1 MNAGSESGRSPGAPR
16 TLKELL
22 TDAKD
27 SSELMVDLAYA
38 AVFFGDDD
46 LAREVI
52 HLEQRMDHAV
62 YEMRIVC
69 MLASRSPDDAEA
81 MAGILGMANSI
92 EEIADAA
99 EDIAR
104 VVLKDLGVPGEL
116 RDDLR
121 HAEEVMA
128 RVKLREGN
136 QLANRT
142 LADAMIPSETGMWI
156 IALRRDVDYVF
167 GPSGD
172 FVLADGDVLILQ
184 GPPEGV
190 DLIRQLAGGEAFGLT
205 PPTEPGR
212 LTHLDRAVDLLVELK
227 NVAEVAVGMAYS
239 AILFRDA
246 GLAAEV
252 GRLED
257 RCDDLY
263 YDLQRWVLRAARD
276 LDDDDIDELRGL
288 MQIGQS
294 SERIA
299 DAAQEMTRI
308 AESEDEPHP
317 VIAAALAEADEIV
330 SDAVVHAGSSA
341 QGRSLRDLTLETETG
356 MYVLAINRDGR
367 WIYRPRGS
375 RALEAGDRLL
385 ATGPQE
391 GVAML
396 RDLTGDPRPAIADNA
411 FSI

>member
-1 MNAGSESGRSPGAPR
+1 MRN
-16 TLKELL
+16 LKDLL

-27 SSELMVDLAYA
+27 ASELMVDLAYA
-38 AVFFGDDD
+38 AVFFDDDD

-52 HLEQRMDHAV
+52 HLEDRMDGAV
-62 YEMRIVC
+62 HEMRIVC
-69 MLASRSPDDAEA
+69 MLASRSPDDAED
-81 MAGILGMANSI
+81 MAAILGMANSM

-136 QLANRT
+136 TLSNRT
-142 LADAMIPSETGMWI
+142 LADATLPSETGMWI
-156 IALRRDVDYVF
+156 IALRRDVDFVY
-167 GPSGD
+167 GPDGD

-184 GPPEGV
+184 GPREGV
-190 DLIRQLAGGEAFGLT
+190 DLVRELAGGDAFGLD
-205 PPTEPGR
+205 PPAKEGR
-212 LTHLDRAVDLLVELK
+212 LSHLDRAVDLLIELK
-227 NVAEVAVGMAYS
+227 NVTEVAVGMAYS

-263 YDLQRWVLRAARD
+263 YDLQRWVLRAASD
-276 LDDDDIDELRGL
+276 LDDDEIDELRGL
-288 MQIGQS
+288 MQIGLS

-317 VIAAALAEADEIV
+317 VIAAALAAADEIV
-330 SDAVVHAGSSA
+330 SDAVVHAGSA
-341 QGRSLRDLTLETETG
+341 AEGASLRELTIETETG
-356 MYVLAINRDGR
+356 MYVLAINREGR
-367 WIYRPRGS
+367 WIYRPRGY
-375 RALEAGDRLL
+375 RALIAGDRLL
-385 ATGPQE
+385 ATGPEE
-391 GVAML
+391 GVELL
-396 RDLTGDPRPAIADNA
+396 RRLTGDPRPAVPEDA
-411 FSI
+411 FGA

>member
-1 MNAGSESGRSPGAPR
+1 MTSSSERGRSHGVIR
-16 TLKELL
+16 NLKQLL

-27 SSELMVDLAYA
+27 ASELMVDLAYA
-38 AVFFGDDD
+38 AVFFGDDE

-52 HLEQRMDHAV
+52 HLEQRMDDAV

-142 LADAMIPSETGMWI
+142 LADTMIPSETGMWI

-190 DLIRQLAGGEAFGLT
+190 DLIRELAGGEAFGLSA
-205 PPTEPGR
+205 PRDAGR
-212 LTHLDRAVDLLVELK
+212 LSNLDRAVDLLVELK

-263 YDLQRWVLRAARD
+263 YDLQRWVLRAAAD
-276 LDDDDIDELRGL
+276 LGDDDIDELRGL
-288 MQIGQS
+288 LQIGLS

-299 DAAQEMTRI
+299 DAAMEMTRL
-308 AESEDEPHP
+308 AESEDDPHP
-317 VIAAALAEADEIV
+317 VIAAALAAADEIV
-330 SDAVVHAGSSA
+330 SDAIVHAGSNA
-341 QGRSLRDLTLETETG
+341 EGRSLKELTLETETG
-356 MYVLAINRDGR
+356 MYVLAINREGR

-375 RALEAGDRLL
+375 RALQVGDRLL
-385 ATGPQE
+385 TTGPEE
-391 GVAML
+391 GVALL
-396 RDLTGDPRPAIADNA
+396 RALTGDRRPTVDEDVYGG
-411 FSI
+411 

>member
-1 MNAGSESGRSPGAPR
+1 MRN
-16 TLKELL
+16 LKELL

-27 SSELMVDLAYA
+27 ASELMVDLAYA
-38 AVFFGDDD
+38 AVFFDDDD

-52 HLEQRMDHAV
+52 HLEDRMDAAV
-62 YEMRIVC
+62 HEMRIVC
-69 MLASRSPDDAEA
+69 MLASRSPDDAED
-81 MAGILGMANSI
+81 MAAILGVAGSM

-121 HAEEVMA
+121 YAEEVMA

-136 QLANRT
+136 ELANRT
-142 LADAMIPSETGMWI
+142 LADAMLPSETGMWI
-156 IALRRDVDYVF
+156 IALRRDVDFVY
-167 GPSGD
+167 GPDGD
-172 FVLADGDVLILQ
+172 FVLSEGDVLILQ
-184 GPPEGV
+184 GPREGV
-190 DLIRQLAGGEAFGLT
+190 DLVRELAGGEPFGLR
-205 PPTEPGR
+205 PPAEHAR
-212 LTHLDRAVDLLVELK
+212 LTNLDRAVDLLVELK

-239 AILFRDA
+239 ALLFRDA

-263 YDLQRWVLRAARD
+263 HDLQRWVLRAAGD
-276 LDDDDIDELRGL
+276 LGDDDIDELRGL
-288 MQIGQS
+288 LQIGLS

-308 AESEDEPHP
+308 AESDDEPHP

-330 SDAVVHAGSSA
+330 SDAEVHEGSQA
-341 QGRSLRDLTLETETG
+341 EGRTLRELTLETETG
-356 MYVLAINRDGR
+356 MYVLAIHREGR
-367 WIYRPRGS
+367 WIYRPRS
-375 RALEAGDRLL
+375 NRSLQAGDRVL
-385 ATGPQE
+385 ATGPDE
-391 GVAML
+391 GVELL
-396 RDLTGDPRPAIADNA
+396 RALTGDPRPAVVEDA
-411 FSI
+411 FGV

>member
-1 MNAGSESGRSPGAPR
+1 MRN
-16 TLKELL
+16 LKELL

-27 SSELMVDLAYA
+27 ASELMVDLAYA
-38 AVFFGDDD
+38 AVFFDDDD

-52 HLEQRMDHAV
+52 HLEERMDEAV
-62 YEMRIVC
+62 YDMRVVC
-69 MLASRSPDDAEA
+69 MLASRSPEDAEA
-81 MAGILGMANSI
+81 MADILGMANSM

-128 RVKLREGN
+128 RVKLRNGN
-136 QLANRT
+136 ALANRT
-142 LADAMIPSETGMWI
+142 LADAMLPSETGMWI
-156 IALRRDVDYVF
+156 IAVRRDVDYIY
-167 GPSGD
+167 GPSGE
-172 FVLADGDVLILQ
+172 FVLADDDVLILQ

-190 DLIRQLAGGEAFGLT
+190 DLVRELAGGDAFRLA
-205 PPTEPGR
+205 PPTQLGR
-212 LTHLDRAVDLLVELK
+212 LSNLDRAVDLLVELK

-239 AILFRDA
+239 SILLRDA

-263 YDLQRWVLRAARD
+263 YELQRWVLRAASD
-276 LDDDDIDELRGL
+276 LGDDEIDELRAL

-299 DAAQEMTRI
+299 DAALEMTRV

-330 SDAVVHAGSSA
+330 ADAQVRA
-341 QGRSLRDLTLETETG
+341 QSPAEGRSLKELTLETETG
-356 MYVLAINRDGR
+356 MYVLAIHREGR
-367 WIYRPRGS
+367 WIYRPRGN

-385 ATGPQE
+385 AIGPHE
-391 GVAML
+391 GVALL
-396 RDLTGDPRPAIADNA
+396 RHLTGDPRPAVAVDTY
-411 FSI
+411 S

>member
-1 MNAGSESGRSPGAPR
+1 MRN
-16 TLKELL
+16 LKELL

-27 SSELMVDLAYA
+27 ASELMVDLAYA
-38 AVFFGDDD
+38 AVFFDDDD

-52 HLEQRMDHAV
+52 HLEQRMDDAVHA
-62 YEMRIVC
+62 MRIVC
-69 MLASRSPDDAEA
+69 MLASRSPEDADA

-104 VVLKDLGVPGEL
+104 VVLKDLGVPSEL

-121 HAEEVMA
+121 HAEEIMA

-142 LADAMIPSETGMWI
+142 LADAMLPSETGMWI
-156 IALRRDVDYVF
+156 IALRRDVDFVY
-167 GPSGD
+167 GPDGD

-184 GPPEGV
+184 GPREGV
-190 DLIRQLAGGEAFGLT
+190 DLVRELAGGDKFGLR
-205 PPTEPGR
+205 PPAQKGR
-212 LTHLDRAVDLLVELK
+212 LSNLDRAVDLLVELK

-239 AILFRDA
+239 AIMFRDA

-263 YDLQRWVLRAARD
+263 HDLQRWVLRAARD
-276 LDDDDIDELRGL
+276 LDDEEIDELRGL
-288 MQIGQS
+288 MQIGLS

-299 DAAQEMTRI
+299 DAAQEMTRL
-308 AESEDEPHP
+308 AESEDDPHP

-330 SDAVVHAGSSA
+330 TDAEVHEDSAA
-341 QGRSLRDLTLETETG
+341 QGRSLRELTTETETG
-356 MYVLAINRDGR
+356 MYVLGIQREGR
-367 WIYRPRGS
+367 WIYRPRGD
-375 RALEAGDRLL
+375 RALQVGDRVL
-385 ATGPQE
+385 ATGPEE
-391 GVAML
+391 GVELL
-396 RDLTGDPRPAIADNA
+396 RGLTGDPRPAGSEDP
-411 FSI
+411 FVV

>member
-1 MNAGSESGRSPGAPR
+1 MSRN
-16 TLKELL
+16 LKELL

-27 SSELMVDLAYA
+27 ASELMVDLAYA
-38 AVFFGDDD
+38 AVFFGEDD

-52 HLEQRMDHAV
+52 HLEQRMDDAV
-62 YEMRIVC
+62 REMRFVC
-69 MLASRSPDDAEA
+69 MLASRSPEDAEA
-81 MAGILGMANSI
+81 MAGILGMAGSM

-136 QLANRT
+136 HLANHT

-190 DLIRQLAGGEAFGLT
+190 DLVRELAGGEAFGLAA
-205 PPTEPGR
+205 PSKPAR
-212 LTHLDRAVDLLVELK
+212 LTNLDRAVDLLVELK

-263 YDLQRWVLRAARD
+263 HDLQRWVLRAARD

-288 MQIGQS
+288 LQIGQS

-299 DAAQEMTRI
+299 DAAQEMTRL
-308 AESEDEPHP
+308 AEADDDPHP

-330 SDAVVHAGSSA
+330 SDAVVHTGSRA
-341 QGRSLRDLTLETETG
+341 EGHSLRELTLETETG
-356 MYVLAINRDGR
+356 MYVLAIHREGR
-367 WIYRPRGS
+367 WIYRPRGN
-375 RALEAGDRLL
+375 RALQAGDRLL
-385 ATGPQE
+385 ATGPEE

-396 RDLTGDPRPAIADNA
+396 RDLTGDPRPTLAEEP
-411 FSI
+411 FSA

>member
-1 MNAGSESGRSPGAPR
+1 MRN
-16 TLKELL
+16 LKELL

-27 SSELMVDLAYA
+27 ASELMVDLAYA
-38 AVFFGDDD
+38 AVFFDDDD

-52 HLEQRMDHAV
+52 HLEDNMDAAV
-62 YEMRIVC
+62 HEMRIVC
-69 MLASRSPDDAEA
+69 MLASRSPDDAED
-81 MAGILGMANSI
+81 MAAILGVAGSM

-136 QLANRT
+136 VLANRT
-142 LADAMIPSETGMWI
+142 LADAMLPSETGMWI
-156 IALRRDVDYVF
+156 IALRRDVDFVY
-167 GPSGD
+167 GPDGD

-190 DLIRQLAGGEAFGLT
+190 DLVRELAGGDAFGLR
-205 PPTEPGR
+205 PPTQQGR
-212 LTHLDRAVDLLVELK
+212 LSNLDRAVDLLVELK

-263 YDLQRWVLRAARD
+263 YDLQRWVLRAASD
-276 LDDDDIDELRGL
+276 LGDDDIDELRGL
-288 MQIGQS
+288 LQIGQS

-299 DAAQEMTRI
+299 DAAKEMTRI
-308 AESEDEPHP
+308 AESDDDPHP

-330 SDAVVHAGSSA
+330 SDAEVHEGSPA
-341 QGRSLRDLTLETETG
+341 VGQSLRELTLETETG
-356 MYVLAINRDGR
+356 MYVLAIHREGR
-367 WIYRPRGS
+367 WIYRPRGNRS
-375 RALEAGDRLL
+375 LQVGDRVL
-385 ATGPQE
+385 ATGPEE
-391 GVAML
+391 GVELL
-396 RDLTGDPRPAIADNA
+396 RRLTGDPRPAVAEDA
-411 FSI
+411 FGV